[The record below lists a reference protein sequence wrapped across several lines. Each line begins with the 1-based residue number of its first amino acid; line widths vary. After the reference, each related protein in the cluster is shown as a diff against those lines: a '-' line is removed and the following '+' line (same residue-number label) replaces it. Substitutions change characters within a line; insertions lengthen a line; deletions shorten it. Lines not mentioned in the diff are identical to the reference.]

1 MNCLRCGAQV
11 EAPNVFCAQC
21 QAEMARH
28 PVPRDAAV
36 ILPTRE
42 PRTPRKVY
50 TPVDP
55 QEQLG
60 HLKRKNRR
68 LGRALAVF
76 VTLCVLL
83 LGLLAFAGVE
93 LWKTYPAIGQNYKS
107 NTSSSAPK
115 NDSSPTR

>member
-21 QAEMARH
+21 QAEMAKH

-55 QEQLG
+55 QEQLNQ
-60 HLKRKNRR
+60 LKRKNRR
-68 LGRALAVF
+68 LGRTLAVF